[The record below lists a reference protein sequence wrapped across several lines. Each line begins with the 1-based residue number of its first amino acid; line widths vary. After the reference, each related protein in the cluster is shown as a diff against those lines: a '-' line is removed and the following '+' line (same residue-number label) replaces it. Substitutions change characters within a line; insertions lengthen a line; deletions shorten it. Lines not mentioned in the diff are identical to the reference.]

1 MLGVVGGA
9 IVSPF
14 GPVGGGAVSAFAN
27 AVAPPG
33 MDTAR
38 PSALREI
45 ILRPEAAPS
54 PGFIPTFGIAPAGV
68 PGPTPGPSY
77 RMRSPGTGPRS
88 PEASVWLGAVGE
100 PWAICGIW
108 SGEFC
113 SGEFGGGGV
122 TAGG

>member
-1 MLGVVGGA
+1 MGVVGGGKA
-9 IVSPF
+9 PPL
-14 GPVGGGAVSAFAN
+14 GPVGAGATRAFAN

-38 PSALREI
+38 PSAGREI
-45 ILRPEAAPS
+45 ILRPEAAPE
-54 PGFIPTFGIAPAGV
+54 PLFIPTFGIAPAGV

-113 SGEFGGGGV
+113 NGEFTGAGV
-122 TAGG
+122 PAGG